1 MNVSKS
7 TWLLLGM
14 AALLLGGVL
23 SLVWR
28 RGSQPLAVGDKA
40 PSFSLQSVDATAF
53 TFKDAGHHVVL
64 VNFWASWC
72 PPCVEETPSLEK
84 FSQRMSPFGVRV
96 ISISVDQNLGALKK
110 FISDYHLTY
119 PVLRDPN
126 QTLAARFG
134 TYKFPET
141 YIFDRNG
148 RLADKIIGATDWED
162 PRMAQFVEALVHW
175 PPAMPVQKAAA
186 ENW

>member
-1 MNVSKS
+1 MKVSKS
-7 TWLLLGM
+7 TWLLWGM
-14 AALLLGGVL
+14 AALVLGGML
-23 SLVWR
+23 SLFWKH
-28 RGSQPLAVGDKA
+28 GSQPLTVGDKV
-40 PSFSLQSVDATAF
+40 PSFSLQSVDAT
-53 TFKDAGHHVVL
+53 TFRFKNADHHVVL
-64 VNFWASWC
+64 INFWASWC

-84 FSQRMSPFGVRV
+84 FSQQMSPRGVQV

-126 QTLAARFG
+126 QVLAARFG

-148 RLADKIIGATDWED
+148 RLADKIIGATDWGD
-162 PRMAQFVEALVHW
+162 ARMAQFVEALVHW
-175 PPAMPVQKAAA
+175 PPALPVQKAAA
-186 ENW
+186 GNW